1 MSCASQRGTRALME
15 LLDSVAENGKL
26 GDIEMGITCVSLRKA
41 SSKAVAGL
49 RILPASEKQPLDSI
63 LDAMPPDMDQ
73 VVHVAGFDIAC
84 SVQDDRDS
92 LFLDGDRVG
101 KGCRLAATRNCFIA
115 GHTGDNLRKVVETLK
130 QNPARW
136 VAHRASKGLVLN
148 VLNVLNV
155 TVVNMLNDSAS

>member
-1 MSCASQRGTRALME
+1 M
-15 LLDSVAENGKL
+15 
-26 GDIEMGITCVSLRKA
+26 
-41 SSKAVAGL
+41 
-49 RILPASEKQPLDSI
+49 QPN
-63 LDAMPPDMDQ
+63 MHRM
-73 VVHVAGFDIAC
+73 VHVAGLNKAC
-84 SVQDDRDS
+84 STQDDRDS
-92 LFLDGDRVG
+92 LFLDGDSLNT
-101 KGCRLAATRNCFIA
+101 GCRLAATRNCFIA